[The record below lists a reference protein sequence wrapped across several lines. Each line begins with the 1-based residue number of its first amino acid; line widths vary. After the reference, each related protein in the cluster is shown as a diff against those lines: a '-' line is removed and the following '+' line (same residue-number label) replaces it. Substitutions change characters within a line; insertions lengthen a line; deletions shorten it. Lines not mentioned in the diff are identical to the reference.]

1 MRRTNSMMQEFEQEY
16 SALKE
21 KVRELQEYL

>member
-1 MRRTNSMMQEFEQEY
+1 MIDQQIEQEFT
-16 SALKE
+16 ALRS